1 MTEWV
6 SQSEAVRLLADL
18 GDNISQQALSQYLKG
33 HPEVVR
39 RDQGPGRSQLIDW
52 NALKKSRGTRASRG
66 PASQAQL
73 PLSELMPA
81 PTMPPERTPERSGE
95 TVDLSARRAR
105 ADTDRAEFEARRARI
120 LAEQAEGKLIS
131 RDDAVSAFTASGIA
145 LTRAFEEGRLVAV
158 DDIRA
163 APERREALLAMKAY
177 ERKVRVAFVQALR
190 DVAANA
196 VVEVVATE

>member
-18 GDNISQQALSQYLKG
+18 GDTISQQALSQYLKG

-52 NALKKSRGTRASRG
+52 DALKKSRGTRASRG

-73 PLSELMPA
+73 PLVQPLPA
-81 PTMPPERTPERSGE
+81 PILPPERTPERSGE

-190 DVAANA
+190 EVAMNA
-196 VVEVVATE
+196 VVEVAATE

>member
-18 GDNISQQALSQYLKG
+18 GDTISQQALSQYLKG

-52 NALKKSRGTRASRG
+52 NALKKSRGTRTSRG
-66 PASQAQL
+66 PASQAPLPQSEPPAPPML
-73 PLSELMPA
+73 PL
-81 PTMPPERTPERSGE
+81 ERPPERSGE

-131 RDDAVSAFTASGIA
+131 RDDAVSAFTAAGIA
-145 LTRAFEEGRLVAV
+145 LTRAFEEGRLVSV

-163 APERREALLAMKAY
+163 APERRDALLAMKAY
-177 ERKVRVAFVQALR
+177 ERKVRLAFVQALR
-190 DVAANA
+190 EIASDA
-196 VVEVVATE
+196 VSEVVAAE